1 MEKDIKN
8 IIYISSIYSLFLVL
22 IKETNFDEN
31 FYFFDE
37 KFLLENRLP
46 FKNYFILKNYKNNV
60 KIVKY
65 LKIYSTL
72 KKVRKY
78 FLNEFKG
85 KNFYFQ
91 DSVNYKQFFLN
102 NLECK
107 CNLIEDGTASYNNK
121 FIENEYQK
129 NEKRVYLKDKLVY
142 FSPYKFLSYGL
153 SKKVDKVYLTG
164 ILEVP
169 KSIEKKV
176 EKMEIKKLWT
186 NLSDDKKE
194 EILNI
199 FGIKLEN
206 LKKLVEEENKILL
219 LTQPLYEDKIITE
232 EEKIKIY
239 REILEKQNGRKI
251 YIKAHPREKTNYKEV
266 FKNFN
271 IEVIENTFPIE
282 LFLLLNIKFDKV
294 ITLFSTGALNFK
306 GKAEVEFIGT
316 EKYPKLYERF
326 GKIEMK

>member
-91 DSVNYKQFFLN
+91 DSVNYKQFFF
-102 NLECK
+102 E
-107 CNLIEDGTASYNNK
+107 
-121 FIENEYQK
+121 
-129 NEKRVYLKDKLVY
+129 
-142 FSPYKFLSYGL
+142 
-153 SKKVDKVYLTG
+153 
-164 ILEVP
+164 
-169 KSIEKKV
+169 
-176 EKMEIKKLWT
+176 
-186 NLSDDKKE
+186 
-194 EILNI
+194 
-199 FGIKLEN
+199 
-206 LKKLVEEENKILL
+206 
-219 LTQPLYEDKIITE
+219 
-232 EEKIKIY
+232 
-239 REILEKQNGRKI
+239 
-251 YIKAHPREKTNYKEV
+251 
-266 FKNFN
+266 
-271 IEVIENTFPIE
+271 
-282 LFLLLNIKFDKV
+282 
-294 ITLFSTGALNFK
+294 
-306 GKAEVEFIGT
+306 
-316 EKYPKLYERF
+316 
-326 GKIEMK
+326 